1 MHCLKYIIRL
11 ISSHRLNF
19 YRAMLSMRGSS
30 HGPVSVCVCHKSPSR
45 CSTETAKRRITQT
58 APHDSPG
65 NLVYW
70 RQRSPR
76 NFTGAQPVWGRQMQV
91 GWVKIGDFRQITGYI
106 SKTISS
112 DTTDR
117 QSLLNVTDFDVSEWL
132 IAAAWWRRLWVYRH
146 AKSFL
151 VSSDIFLLLRSSS
164 WSIVKF
170 NGLETPVHGTI

>member
-65 NLVYW
+65 NLVFW

-76 NFTGAQPVWGRQMQV
+76 NFTGATRMGTPNAGGV
-91 GWVKIGDFRQITGYI
+91 GQ
-106 SKTISS
+106 
-112 DTTDR
+112 
-117 QSLLNVTDFDVSEWL
+117 N
-132 IAAAWWRRLWVYRH
+132 RRLSTNNRLYLENDFKWHDWSPVAVKCDRLRRERMTDCGGVVT
-146 AKSFL
+146 AALGLPSREELSSF
-151 VSSDIFLLLRSSS
+151 
-164 WSIVKF
+164 
-170 NGLETPVHGTI
+170 